1 MSNLDQRILDRLQ
14 ELIQFGERVKQTK
27 HSRSHGG
34 MVVIGDAGINSELA
48 HQWGMMLI
56 EAEVFDD
63 FLEQGEPRA
72 RLWLLSACSSRDWKR
87 S

>member
-1 MSNLDQRILDRLQ
+1 
-14 ELIQFGERVKQTK
+14 
-27 HSRSHGG
+27 

-48 HQWGMMLI
+48 HQWGMILI